1 MTSTEVNSMATKK
14 NSSAK
19 HKSTT
24 SLRETIA
31 IKIRKLDKRM
41 AELRDLFGWGLSDAQ
56 TDLSRVCYG
65 DLTGQYEDL
74 IATAVAVLNESPVYE
89 FIAEEFEPLGESFQ
103 LRWLCARMYLAGKCS
118 PQRIDMAIFVAA
130 NPPLTPDKL

>member
-1 MTSTEVNSMATKK
+1 MATKK
-14 NSSAK
+14 NISAK
-19 HKSTT
+19 RKSKT
-24 SLRETIA
+24 SPRETIA
-31 IKIRKLDKRM
+31 IKIKKLDKRM

-74 IATAVAVLNESPVYE
+74 IATAMSALKESPAYE
-89 FIAEEFEPLGESFQ
+89 LITEEFEPLGEAFH

-118 PQRIDMAIFVAA
+118 PQRINMAIFDAA
-130 NPPLTPDKL
+130 NPPLIPDKL